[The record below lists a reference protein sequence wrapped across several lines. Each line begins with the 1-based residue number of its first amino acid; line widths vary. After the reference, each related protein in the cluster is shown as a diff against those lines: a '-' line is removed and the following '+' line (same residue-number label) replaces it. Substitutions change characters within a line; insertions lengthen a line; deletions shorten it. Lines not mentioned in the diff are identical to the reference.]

1 MFFLITAEARLDD
14 DLENYFA
21 KAEDKAE
28 AAPETTAQPA
38 ANEEKDWKGKKS
50 GLPSWEIFDSQ

>member
-1 MFFLITAEARLDD
+1 MFFITAEARLDD

-21 KAEDKAE
+21 KAEDKVE

-38 ANEEKDWKGKKS
+38 ATEEKKEWKWKKS
-50 GLPSWEIFDSQ
+50 RVPSWEIFDSQ